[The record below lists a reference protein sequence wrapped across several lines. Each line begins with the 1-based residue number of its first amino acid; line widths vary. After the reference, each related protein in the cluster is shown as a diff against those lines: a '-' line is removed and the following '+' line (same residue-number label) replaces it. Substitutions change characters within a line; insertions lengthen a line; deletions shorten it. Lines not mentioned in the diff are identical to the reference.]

1 MTGGALS
8 LAAMDTLTRPTWRPA
23 STYHVESECGR
34 WSISKSFP
42 FGSESG
48 PRYTLWE
55 RKTSERPAKLMGVF
69 LTFDAAKEAAR

>member
-1 MTGGALS
+1 MTGGALTT
-8 LAAMDTLTRPTWRPA
+8 AAMDTLTRPTWRRA
-23 STYHVESECGR
+23 SPYHVESECGR
-34 WSISKSFP
+34 WSISKSYP

-69 LTFDAAKEAAR
+69 TGFEQAKEAAR